1 MAVENVARAVGIR
14 KGGTVGRHGWQGHGR
29 WRFAPLPDR
38 RAGLGRRELSGQSGS
53 VPSGPSFS
61 GPVIN
66 RSVINRSVQADP
78 FSPLFPLFPTPFPP
92 SADAKHRL
100 FLRTLDT
107 ASGTARIPPRRRL
120 PSGQRRQ
127 SGRRRNSCCGA
138 GLAAD
143 LINHLVQA
151 GPFCRCV
158 LPYPLR
164 VIDAVQAERLRPAF
178 LMQPVDTSP
187 DALVQRL

>member
-1 MAVENVARAVGIR
+1 VGRASGARAGGAVAG
-14 KGGTVGRHGWQGHGR
+14 GGTRECANVGPGASGGR
-29 WRFAPLPDR
+29 
-38 RAGLGRRELSGQSGS
+38 GSGRRGWGITRQCSLIAQFRLTRF
-53 VPSGPSFS
+53 P
-61 GPVIN
+61 
-66 RSVINRSVQADP
+66 DP
-78 FSPLFPLFPTPFPP
+78 FSRPVFPVFPTRFPRFPRFPGPVFPGWRVTP